1 MHPKMVAMTVLL
13 LAAVTFIP
21 GAALEVSVRPQP
33 VDDSIVPAAPA
44 TLPRITSA
52 DFIYLGAFRAPYE
65 DRAGNPLTW
74 GGYAL
79 AVNPSGATEGTSTGL
94 FIGCHAWRQRL
105 AEIAIPSTVNL
116 SETAALR
123 QDCTDVTE
131 GRLDLVDD
139 MPNLGGALVYGG
151 RLIVSVY
158 GYYDADVSQTRSHF
172 ASSTD
177 LAQTGDVV
185 GPEQVGEQAGVVAG
199 YMTTIPEEWQ
209 THLGGPALTGQCCIP
224 IISRT
229 SAGPAAS
236 VFDPEDVGRRNPV
249 PATPLLHYPLEHPLA
264 PEDAQNNL
272 FNLTTQIVG
281 MAFPPG
287 SRSLL
292 FVGRH
297 GIGPYCYG
305 AGEECDDPVESYK
318 GPHAYPYVHQV
329 WAYDVLDL
337 LSVKQGQLRPWEV
350 QPYAVWRLTEMDDVG
365 GASIAGAAFD
375 PDAGRLYI
383 TEQYGDEPLVHVYR
397 LTAATPT
404 FCQQPVNAP
413 GQHCLHLPLIAN

>member
-1 MHPKMVAMTVLL
+1 MHPKMVAVTVLL
-13 LAAVTFIP
+13 LTTVTFIP
-21 GAALEVSVRPQP
+21 GAASEPSVGRQSAGYP
-33 VDDSIVPAAPA
+33 SAPAALIG
-44 TLPRITSA
+44 LPFITPT

-65 DRAGNPLTW
+65 DRAGNSLAW

-79 AVNPSGATEGTSTGL
+79 AMNPSGATEGTSTGL
-94 FIGCHAWRQRL
+94 FIGCHAWWQRL
-105 AEIAIPSTVNL
+105 AEIAIPSTVHL

-151 RLIVSVY
+151 RLIVSAY

-172 ASSTD
+172 ASGMD

-199 YMTTIPEEWQ
+199 YMTIIPEEWQ
-209 THLGGPALTGQCCIP
+209 IHLGGPALTGQCCIP

-249 PATPLLHYPLEHPLA
+249 PANPLLHYSLEHPLA

-272 FNLTTQIVG
+272 FNLTTQVVG

-305 AGEECDDPVESYK
+305 TGEECNDPVESYK

-337 LSVKQGQLRPWEV
+337 LSVKQGQMRPWEV
-350 QPYAVWRLTEMDDVG
+350 QPYAVWRLTEMDAVG

-397 LTAATPT
+397 LTAATPP
-404 FCQQPVNAP
+404 FCQQPLRDN

>member
-292 FVGRH
+292 FIGRH

>member
-1 MHPKMVAMTVLL
+1 MHPKIVAITVLL

-21 GAALEVSVRPQP
+21 GAASEVSVGRRL
-33 VDDSIVPAAPA
+33 VDSSTVPAPLAL
-44 TLPRITSA
+44 LPLIASS
-52 DFIYLGAFRAPYE
+52 DFVYLGAFRAPHE
-65 DRAGNPLTW
+65 DHAGNPLTW

-79 AVNPSGATEGTSTGL
+79 AVNPSGSAGATSTGL
-94 FIGCHAWRQRL
+94 FIGCHAWRQHL
-105 AEIAIPSTVNL
+105 AEIAIPSTLHL

-151 RLIVSVY
+151 RLIVSAY

-177 LAQTGDVV
+177 LAQIGDVV

-199 YMTTIPEEWQ
+199 YMTIIPEEWQ
-209 THLGGPALTGQCCIP
+209 ASLGGPALTGQCCIP

-249 PATPLLHYPLEHPLA
+249 PASLLLHYPLEHPLA

-281 MAFPPG
+281 MAFPPR

-305 AGEECDDPVESYK
+305 ASEECNDPVDPYK

-329 WAYDVLDL
+329 WAYDALDL
-337 LSVKQGQLRPWEV
+337 LAVKQGQLRPWEV
-350 QPYAVWRLTEMDDVG
+350 QPYAVWRLTEMDAVG

-383 TEQYGDEPLVHVYR
+383 TEQYGDEPVVHVYR
-397 LTAATPT
+397 VTAATPT
-404 FCQQPVNAP
+404 PCQQPVNDS